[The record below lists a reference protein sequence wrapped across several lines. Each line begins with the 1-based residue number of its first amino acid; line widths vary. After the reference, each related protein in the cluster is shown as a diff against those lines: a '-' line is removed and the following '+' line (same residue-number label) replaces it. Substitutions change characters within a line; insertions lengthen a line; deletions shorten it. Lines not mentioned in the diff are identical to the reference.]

1 MPSIQGQGP
10 GPLGDEAL
18 HRDLCRLLAPES
30 RVRREAAE
38 SIDCTAA
45 PARYALRH
53 MLCFDRDAGLRAL
66 AAERLGKAGDLAM
79 APLLHDAAHD
89 PAPRVRAAALHA
101 LARLGDPAIAPRCRV
116 LALSGEE
123 TLWWVRRAAALTL
136 AAVAGAAAIPDLR
149 AALNDPFWRVR
160 HAAARALIAL
170 ATVDPALRAAILAP
184 LPDPPGPGAGRAAA
198 EAALRLIAD
207 RLSGPSGDPGPGPSP
222 GPAATPP
229 PGQDPAAPAAPLLGI
244 VDPDPAV
251 TTARLLSLS
260 REERRALPAEVL
272 VSLLADPHEP
282 LRTLAVRTIER
293 RSDPRLLRAAL
304 RWLEEPHIPQAA
316 ATTAR
321 MLDCLGAPARAL
333 AEELLRDP
341 AQAGPR
347 ALCWAC
353 RYVSA
358 IPDEEHLALTVPL
371 RADPRPIVRRAAIT
385 ALARA
390 GLVFYGQRPE
400 MLAAVI
406 ALLDDPDEGVR
417 EICALTL
424 CDIAAHARLTPEATP
439 PAPPEATPE
448 GVLAALAALRYEE
461 QPAAVRL
468 GLLDVAR
475 QGRDLPRLA
484 RAAQDPHPLVR
495 AAALRALRQLEQPV
509 EAASPDEPD
518 PWIREA
524 RMSPRTA
531 AYALLHDPEP
541 WVRRAALHRLQ
552 DHQRLLAEAAAD
564 PDPVIR
570 VRLCRRLAP
579 ESDEGLRALLRLSR
593 DPVPMVRTAAA
604 DPMHRAL
611 RKDPTLAR
619 RLQALSS
626 SGGGGSGCAG
636 KAVEGDAAAMWLLL
650 AGDRAGLAAL
660 LTEARASTGE
670 PAAADPAP
678 EIRLAPPQ
686 RAQGRTQGQERG
698 PNLPHGHA
706 PVPPPRRPLGRT
718 GLLVSPLGL
727 SGVHELQQP
736 AIAHALDAGVN
747 LFFWEPGYT
756 HLGRFL
762 RAGRRERER
771 LVIAAGTFHGDPAGI
786 ERDLHA
792 ALRSLRTDRID
803 VFLLFWARSAAR
815 LGPEAHACLARLK
828 EAGKVRAIGF
838 STHHRDL
845 AREALQTGLAWDV
858 IMTRHSA
865 AHPGAEA
872 ALFPAAQ
879 AAGVGVLTFSAL
891 CYGRLLRR
899 PAGGPSEAPE
909 APPTAADCYRYSLSQ
924 PGVSAC
930 LCAPRRYRELVHD
943 LGVLSRP
950 TLSAAEQ
957 EALRAHGRL
966 VHRDDR
972 HFDLLLRKGE
982 DGKAAARAAM
992 LRLLQE
998 FDPDSPESTG
1008 EMEDPPSVIPLQ

>member
-1 MPSIQGQGP
+1 MDDS
-10 GPLGDEAL
+10 LR
-18 HRDLCRLLAPES
+18 HDLCRLLAPES

-38 SIDCTAA
+38 AIDCTAA

-79 APLLHDAAHD
+79 APLLRDATSD

-123 TLWWVRRAAALTL
+123 TLWWVRRAAILTL
-136 AAVAGAAAIPDLR
+136 AAVAGAAALPDLR
-149 AALNDPFWRVR
+149 AALHDPFWRVR

-170 ATVDPALRAAILAP
+170 ATADPALRAEVLAP
-184 LPDPPGPGAGRAAA
+184 LPDPPAPGASRAAA

-207 RLSGPSGDPGPGPSP
+207 RLSGSSPGPD
-222 GPAATPP
+222 PAATPP
-229 PGQDPAAPAAPLLGI
+229 PGQDPSAPLSGI
-244 VDPDPAV
+244 LDPDPAV
-251 TTARLLSLS
+251 TTARLLALS
-260 REERRALPAEVL
+260 KEERRALPAEVL

-293 RSDPRLLRAAL
+293 RGDPRLLRAAL

-371 RADPRPIVRRAAIT
+371 RADPRPIVRRAAIA

-390 GLVFYGQRPE
+390 GLIFYRQQPE
-400 MLAAVI
+400 TLAAVI
-406 ALLDDPDEGVR
+406 ALLDDPDDGVR
-417 EICALTL
+417 EICALAL
-424 CDIAAHARLTPEATP
+424 CDIATRTRS
-439 PAPPEATPE
+439 APGE
-448 GVLAALAALRYEE
+448 VLAALAALRYEE

-468 GLLDVAR
+468 GLLDLAR
-475 QGRDLPRLA
+475 QGRDLPRIA

-495 AAALRALRQLEQPV
+495 ASALRTLRQLDQPG
-509 EAASPDEPD
+509 EPASPDEPD

-524 RMSPRTA
+524 RMSLQTA
-531 AYALLHDPEP
+531 AHALLHDPEP
-541 WVRRAALHRLQ
+541 WVRRAALHRLLIDEKGRDRALHR
-552 DHQRLLAEAAAD
+552 DHQILLAEVAAD

-570 VRLCRRLAP
+570 ARLCRRLAP
-579 ESDEGLRALLRLSR
+579 ETEEGLRALLRLSR

-619 RLQALSS
+619 RLQALTS
-626 SGGGGSGCAG
+626 GSGAG
-636 KAVEGDAAAMWLLL
+636 RAEEGDAAAMWLLL
-650 AGDRAGLAAL
+650 SGDRAGLAAL
-660 LTEARASTGE
+660 LLEARASATETPGATETTG
-670 PAAADPAP
+670 ANDAP
-678 EIRLAPPQ
+678 EVHLVPPQ
-686 RAQGRTQGQERG
+686 RGRG
-698 PNLPHGHA
+698 PHLGAPGHA
-706 PVPPPRRPLGRT
+706 PAPVPGRPLGRT

-736 AIAHALDAGVN
+736 ALAHALDAGVN

-756 HLGRFL
+756 NLGRFL
-762 RAGRRERER
+762 RARRRERER
-771 LVIAAGTFHGDPAGI
+771 LIIAAGTFHGDPAGI

-803 VFLLFWARSAAR
+803 VFLLFWVRSAAR
-815 LGPEAHACLARLK
+815 LGPEAHACLTRLK

-899 PAGGPSEAPE
+899 PAGGPTEAE
-909 APPTAADCYRYSLSQ
+909 TREGTPTAADCYRYSLSQ

-950 TLSAAEQ
+950 SLSQAEQ

-998 FDPDSPESTG
+998 TDPDSPESTG
-1008 EMEDPPSVIPLQ
+1008 KMEDPPSVIPLP